1 MLTYFCNIKWVL
13 FGLIRIKSF
22 DFTNSQV
29 SMTQR
34 ISKYQRFKMMNPVIQ
49 FFKFIYLSIKIML
62 VVAGGHGGT
71 RKVS

>member
-1 MLTYFCNIKWVL
+1 M
-13 FGLIRIKSF
+13 FGLIRIKNF